1 MKTNLYNIHFKDVP
15 NGWAICFNDN
25 CAQHEDCLRRIA
37 GELAESEA
45 PKENLK
51 ALCVTPLAYRDGSC
65 KLYAALKKER
75 MAWGFSH
82 LYDQVLKIHYADIKD
97 DITHSLRGRS
107 NYYRYNNGERKLS
120 EEQQQKIA
128 NIFRRYGY
136 EREPEFDHYEEHLVF
151 PF

>member
-1 MKTNLYNIHFKDVP
+1 
-15 NGWAICFNDN
+15 
-25 CAQHEDCLRRIA
+25 
-37 GELAESEA
+37 
-45 PKENLK
+45 
-51 ALCVTPLAYRDGSC
+51 
-65 KLYAALKKER
+65 

-107 NYYRYNNGERKLS
+107 NYYRYNNGERMLS
-120 EEQQQKIA
+120 EEQQKKIA

-136 EREPEFDHYEEHLVF
+136 DREPEFDHYEEYLVF